1 MYVCMYIQQPY
12 RTLISCMYYV
22 VLYSYSTYA
31 IPPHITLSTC
41 VVAAVIPIVFTHSSH
56 RSGAAASTPPL
67 DCIAFESLL
76 PRRFRLTHSASAAI
90 MSLSKVEADRGFSLK
105 ACQLRAVHRMLSL
118 PGDEGNA
125 AATTG
130 TASLNLSSSSHQGK
144 MNQWKILIYDAPCRS
159 IISPILSVQQ
169 LRRAG
174 VTLHLLLSADR
185 EAIPDVPAVYFCRPT
200 AANLARIAQ
209 DAANNL
215 YPAGMYLN
223 FCPKLER
230 ADMEQLAKLV
240 VQTQSLQRIASLHD
254 QYVSYVCLE
263 NTLFSLQQQN
273 SYQIINSHTTTETQM
288 QALLQDTAHGLL
300 SVIASAGVLPII
312 RCPRNGAPEMVARL
326 LHKLLLEQSHLVQS
340 SSSSGNR
347 PLLVILDRNAD
358 LLTALQHTSTYQALI
373 DDLLSHKANRVEFD
387 VQPAADAPRSSKT
400 VHKRFDLD
408 PDQEPFYQAQKFR
421 AFPEAIE
428 SNSKEL
434 QQVTERETAIKT
446 QSASASDALASAVDS
461 LPALLER
468 KRQLEVHTSIL
479 QAVMNQV
486 AARDVPQYYEL
497 ETALVTGQY
506 KNDVATAK
514 TKVLALVASVD
525 KGNLSDKVRLV
536 LCFGL
541 ATTASAA
548 DWQEVRQALEEVATT
563 GLQAPRQEIMS
574 ALAALDYVQKVSSLQ
589 RMVPMAAA
597 AASSSAAPSSGAETS
612 QLLASFMA
620 KATTQATGLLAKATD
635 KVAGMMMGKIHKHHA
650 TVVVEN
656 LLDYK
661 AEDDSFL
668 YLDPKVAT
676 EVNVQ
681 QLKESGI
688 VRAPVK
694 QVWVFPVGG
703 GSYAEYQNLQLLQPQ
718 VTYGSTE
725 ILNATQFWHQLGA
738 LGNSN

>member
-1 MYVCMYIQQPY
+1 M
-12 RTLISCMYYV
+12 
-22 VLYSYSTYA
+22 
-31 IPPHITLSTC
+31 
-41 VVAAVIPIVFTHSSH
+41 
-56 RSGAAASTPPL
+56 
-67 DCIAFESLL
+67 
-76 PRRFRLTHSASAAI
+76 
-90 MSLSKVEADRGFSLK
+90 SKVEGTKGFSLK
-105 ACQLRAVHRMLSL
+105 GCQLRAVHRMLAL
-118 PGDEGNA
+118 PGGGGA
-125 AATTG
+125 A
-130 TASLNLSSSSHQGK
+130 SSSSNSWNASAQSATQSQITS
-144 MNQWKILIYDAPCRS
+144 NQWKILIYDAPCRS

-169 LRRAG
+169 LRRVG
-174 VTLHLLLSADR
+174 VTLHLLLTAER
-185 EAIPDVPAVYFCRPT
+185 EAIADVPAVYFCRPT
-200 AANLARIAQ
+200 KANLARIAQ

-230 ADMEQLAKLV
+230 ADMEELAKLV
-240 VQTQSLQRIASLHD
+240 VQSQSLERIASIHD

-263 NTLFSLQQQN
+263 NTLFSLQQTN
-273 SYQIINSHTTTETQM
+273 SYQIINSHTTTEVQM
-288 QALLQDTAHGLL
+288 QAFLQETAHGLL
-300 SVIASAGVLPII
+300 SVVASAGVWPII
-312 RCPRNGAPEMVARL
+312 RSPRNGAPEMVARL
-326 LHKLLLEQSHLVQS
+326 LHKLLMEQAHLVQNTNAAS
-340 SSSSGNR
+340 EGRGAGNGYGTTR

-358 LLTALQHTSTYQALI
+358 LLTAIQHTSTYQALI
-373 DDLLSHKANRVEFD
+373 DDLLTHKANRVEFD
-387 VQPAADAPRSSKT
+387 VQPAADAPRSAKP
-400 VHKRFDLD
+400 VHKRYDLD

-428 SNSKEL
+428 SNSNEL

-446 QSASASDALASAVDS
+446 TQSTASDALASAVDS

-497 ETALVTGQY
+497 ETALATGQY
-506 KNDVATAK
+506 KNDVASAK
-514 TKVLALVASVD
+514 NKVLALVASVD

-541 ATTASAA
+541 ATAATAA

-563 GLQAPRQEIMS
+563 GLQAPHQEIMT

-597 AASSSAAPSSGAETS
+597 ASSSAPSSHGAETS

-661 AEDDSFL
+661 EQDDTFV
-668 YLDPKVAT
+668 YLDPKVAQ
-676 EVNVQ
+676 EVSVK
-681 QLKESGI
+681 QLKESGV

-694 QVWVFPVGG
+694 QVWVFTVGG

-718 VTYGSTE
+718 VTYGATE
-725 ILNATQFWHQLGA
+725 ILNPTQFWHNLGT
-738 LGNSN
+738 LGK